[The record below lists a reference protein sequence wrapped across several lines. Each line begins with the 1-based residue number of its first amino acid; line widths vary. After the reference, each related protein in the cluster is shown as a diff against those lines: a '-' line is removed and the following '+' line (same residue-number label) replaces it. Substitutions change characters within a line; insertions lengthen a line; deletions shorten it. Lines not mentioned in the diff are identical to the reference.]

1 MSNLSALIQLPP
13 EDFAEVMNDMFIEV
27 EQNANVH
34 QLVAY
39 STAKAR
45 FKGFK
50 RSYEERG
57 LPFDAYFPV

>member
-13 EDFAEVMNDMFIEV
+13 EEFVEVMNDMFIEV

-50 RSYEERG
+50 RSYVD
-57 LPFDAYFPV
+57 F